1 MSTVYEEVLQIL
13 EAGEQVAVAT
23 LMARRG
29 SAPGSL
35 GAKMLVRRSGATAGS
50 IGGGCVEA
58 EVWDAARAAMDSGE
72 VGVLSYRLNTE
83 EMAESGLICGGNV
96 EILVE
101 PLDDSHLFVVRG
113 IVEAQQSRSPA
124 LVATSVPPAGP
135 VGGTAEAG
143 AVPAD
148 AEETVAVGAEVGRF
162 KVLLSATGDVMGPG
176 LESAPIETLRDQ
188 RRRLPPAAT
197 RLLAR
202 EGAVAGSRILLESVA
217 PAATLV
223 ILGGGH
229 LSGEIVPLAKRVH
242 FHVTV
247 VDDRPMFADRDR
259 FPEADEVLL
268 SEFDEAFDRIPIDDN
283 TFVVIVTRGHLHDR
297 LCLEKS
303 LATDAAYIGMVGSKA
318 KTKKTYDA
326 LVESGVARERL
337 EQVHS
342 PIGLFIHARLP
353 EEIAVSVVAELIEE
367 RNRRLFG

>member
-1 MSTVYEEVLQIL
+1 MSSVYEEVLQIL
-13 EAGEQVAVAT
+13 ETGERVAVAT

-35 GAKMLVRRSGATAGS
+35 GAKMLVRRDGGTAGS

-72 VGVLSYRLNTE
+72 VGVLSYRLNSQ

-101 PLDDSHLFVVRG
+101 PLEASHLPVIRG
-113 IVEAQQSRSPA
+113 IVEAERTRSPV
-124 LVATSVPPAGP
+124 LVATTVPAIGSS
-135 VGGTAEAG
+135 GDAADAG
-143 AVPAD
+143 A
-148 AEETVAVGAEVGRF
+148 GAAHTRAGRF
-162 KVLLSATGDVMGPG
+162 KVLLTAAGDVVGPG
-176 LESAPIETLRDQ
+176 SESAPIDDLRDHW
-188 RRRLPPAAT
+188 RRLPPAAT

-202 EGAVAGSRILLESVA
+202 EGAGAGPRVLLESVA
-217 PAATLV
+217 PPATLV
-223 ILGGGH
+223 IFGGGH

-247 VDDRPMFADRDR
+247 VDDRPMFANRDR
-259 FPEADEVLL
+259 FPEADEVLM
-268 SEFDEAFDRIPIDDN
+268 SEFEEAFDRIPIDDN

-303 LATDAAYIGMVGSKA
+303 LATDAAYIGMIGSKA
-318 KTKKTYDA
+318 KIKKTYDA
-326 LVESGVARERL
+326 LVEEGVPRERL

-353 EEIAVSVVAELIEE
+353 EEIAVSVVAELIEV

>member
-13 EAGEQVAVAT
+13 ETGDPVAVAT

-35 GAKMLVRRSGATAGS
+35 GAKMLVRRNGATAGS

-72 VGVLSYRLNTE
+72 VGVLSYRLNTQ

-101 PLDDSHLFVVRG
+101 PLDASHLPVVRA
-113 IVEAQQSRSPA
+113 IIEAQRTRSAA
-124 LVATSVPPAGP
+124 LVATTVPAAGA
-135 VGGTAEAG
+135 GEAG
-143 AVPAD
+143 A
-148 AEETVAVGAEVGRF
+148 GRF
-162 KVLLSATGDVMGPG
+162 KVLLTSAGDVVGPG
-176 LESAPIETLRDQ
+176 LESAPVDTLRDQ
-188 RRRLPPAAT
+188 WRRLPPAAT
-197 RLLAR
+197 RLLAW
-202 EGAVAGSRILLESVA
+202 EDAAAGSRLLLESVA
-217 PAATLV
+217 PPATLV
-223 ILGGGH
+223 IFGGGH

-247 VDDRPMFADRDR
+247 VDDRPMFANRDR
-259 FPEADEVLL
+259 FPEADEVLV
-268 SEFDEAFDRIPIDDN
+268 SEFEDVFDHISIDDN

-318 KTKKTYDA
+318 KIKKTYDA
-326 LVESGVARERL
+326 LEEAGVARGRL

-353 EEIAVSVVAELIEE
+353 EEIAVSVVAELIQV
-367 RNRRLFG
+367 RNQRLFG

>member
-1 MSTVYEEVLQIL
+1 MSGVYEEVLRIL
-13 EAGEQVAVAT
+13 ESGEQVAVAT

-35 GAKMLVRRSGATAGS
+35 GAKMLVRRDGGTAGS

-72 VGVLSYRLNTE
+72 VGVLAYRLNTQ

-101 PLDDSHLFVVRG
+101 PLDASHLPVIQG
-113 IVEAQQSRSPA
+113 IVEAERTRRPV
-124 LVATSVPPAGP
+124 LVAT
-135 VGGTAEAG
+135 T
-143 AVPAD
+143 VPAV
-148 AEETVAVGAEVGRF
+148 ESPGGVVGTGGAGMSEADDTAARF
-162 KVLLSATGDVMGPG
+162 KVLLTAEGEVVGPG
-176 LESAPIETLRDQ
+176 SESANIDELREQ
-188 RRRLPPAAT
+188 WRRLPPAAT

-202 EGAVAGSRILLESVA
+202 EGAVGAPRVLLESVA

-223 ILGGGH
+223 IFGGGH

-247 VDDRPMFADRDR
+247 VDDRPIFANRDR
-259 FPEADEVLL
+259 FPEADEVLM
-268 SEFDEAFDRIPIDDN
+268 SEFEDAFERIAIDDN

-303 LATDAAYIGMVGSKA
+303 LATDAAYIGMIGSKA
-318 KTKKTYDA
+318 KIKKTYDA
-326 LVESGVARERL
+326 LVEAGVERERL
-337 EQVHS
+337 ERVHS

-353 EEIAVSVVAELIEE
+353 EEIAVSIVAELIEE